1 MKQRL
6 IINGAAGRMG
16 RRIVALAVEGGNF
29 EIVGA
34 VEAAGHADIGKDIGV
49 VAGVAETGVKLG
61 SEYPAGADVLIDF
74 SLAEAA
80 DKVIEYCTQNKM
92 SLVMGTTGLS
102 DGQVRKLQDAGKK
115 TAIVRASNMSVGMN
129 VLFRLV
135 GKVAQMLGDDYDI
148 EIVET
153 HHRYKKDAPS
163 GSAITLA
170 KNIAAQTGRDWPGC
184 VVHGRKGKDALRQA
198 GTIGM
203 HAVRAGDITGEHSVI
218 FSTLGET
225 LTLAHRAH
233 NRYTFASGALRA
245 ARWVV
250 GKKPGLYS
258 MGDVLGMENA
268 QQDGKSKSEA
278 GELKLKLSNNGAQG
292 GAIRTSKFEGDN
304 Q

>member
-1 MKQRL
+1 MKKKL

-16 RRIVALAVEGGNF
+16 RRIVALAVEGGHF
-29 EIVGA
+29 EIFGA
-34 VEAAGHADIGKDIGV
+34 VEAAGHADIGKDAGLL
-49 VAGVAETGVKLG
+49 AGVAETGVKLG
-61 SEYPAGADVLIDF
+61 SEYPAGADVMIDF

-80 DKVIEYCTQNKM
+80 DKVIKYCVPNKV
-92 SLVMGTTGLS
+92 SLVTGTTGLS
-102 DGQVRKLQDAGKK
+102 DGQVRKLEVAGKK
-115 TAIVRASNMSVGMN
+115 IAIVRASNMSVGMN

-135 GKVAQMLGDDYDI
+135 GKVAQMLGDDYDA
-148 EIVET
+148 EIVES

-170 KNIAAQTGRDWPGC
+170 KNIAGRTGRDWPGC
-184 VVHGRKGKDALRQA
+184 VVHGRKGKDALRGA

-203 HAVRAGDITGEHSVI
+203 HAVRAGDITGEHSVM

-225 LTLAHRAH
+225 VTLAHRAH

-258 MGDVLGMENA
+258 MGDVLGMEKSR
-268 QQDGKSKSEA
+268 QGGKPKSEA
-278 GELKLKLSNNGAQG
+278 GELELKLRN
-292 GAIRTSKFEGDN
+292 RDV
-304 Q
+304 

>member
-1 MKQRL
+1 MKKRL

-16 RRIVALAVEGGNF
+16 RRIVALAVEGGFF

-34 VEAAGHADIGKDIGV
+34 AEAAGHADIGKDAGL
-49 VAGVAETGVKLG
+49 VAGVAQTGLKLG
-61 SEYPAGADVLIDF
+61 SEYPAGADVMIDF
-74 SLAEAA
+74 SLAQAT
-80 DKVIEYCTQNKM
+80 DKVIKYCAQNKVA
-92 SLVMGTTGLS
+92 LVMGTTGLS
-102 DGQVRKLQDAGKK
+102 DEQVRKLQAAGKK
-115 TAIVRASNMSVGMN
+115 TAIVWASNMSVGMN

-135 GKVAQMLGDDYDI
+135 GKVAQMLGDDYDA

-170 KNIAAQTGRDWPGC
+170 RNIAGQTGRDWPGC
-184 VVHGRKGKDALRQA
+184 AVHGRKGKDALRQA
-198 GTIGM
+198 GTIGI

-225 LTLAHRAH
+225 VTLAHRAH

-245 ARWVV
+245 ARWIV

-258 MGDVLGMENA
+258 MGDVLGMEKSRR
-268 QQDGKSKSEA
+268 GKKPES
-278 GELKLKLSNNGAQG
+278 GEPQLQLKLSNNAAQD
-292 GAIRTSKFEGDN
+292 GAISTSKFEGGH